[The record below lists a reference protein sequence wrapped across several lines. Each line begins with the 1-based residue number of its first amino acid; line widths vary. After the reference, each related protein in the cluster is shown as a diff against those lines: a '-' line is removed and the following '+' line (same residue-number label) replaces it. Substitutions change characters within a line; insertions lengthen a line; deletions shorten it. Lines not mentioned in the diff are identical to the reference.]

1 MKTIQ
6 IGTIHSFRRIASW
19 NSFSVYAKGYKD
31 GSNRLTYI
39 IAREPP
45 VSAYTMP
52 PASVLAE
59 YDNEAAA
66 LAAFEWWKMDPLAP
80 CPTRKKRRDD
90 LAQREFDLGPFKTRA
105 ELQFDSL
112 RRRLSQ

>member
-1 MKTIQ
+1 MKSIQ
-6 IGTIHSFRRIASW
+6 IGTIHSFRCLASW
-19 NSFSVYAKGYKD
+19 DSFAVYAKGYKD

-39 IAREPP
+39 IARVPP
-45 VSAYTMP
+45 LSAYTMP

-66 LAAFEWWKMDPLAP
+66 LAAFEQWKLDSLAS
-80 CPTRKKRRDD
+80 CPTRKK
-90 LAQREFDLGPFKTRA
+90 QRNDPTQGEFVLGPFKAKA

-112 RRRLSQ
+112 RRQLSQ